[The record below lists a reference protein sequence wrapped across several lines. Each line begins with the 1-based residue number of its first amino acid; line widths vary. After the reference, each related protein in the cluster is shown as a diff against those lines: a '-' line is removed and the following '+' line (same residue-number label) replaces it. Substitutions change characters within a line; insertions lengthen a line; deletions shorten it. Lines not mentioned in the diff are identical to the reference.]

1 MNTRSP
7 LPYSRRCVYCGGTA
21 DTNDH
26 APPKCLLRRPLP
38 SNLITLPACE
48 ACNSGYS
55 FDENVVRTL
64 LALTSGHPELVA
76 ERQPGGRT
84 DRALARDT
92 RLRSLLA
99 GCRRA
104 DGAYEL
110 TGEVLRSF
118 DRVLKKVAQGLF
130 FGLYERFVPRDQLEL
145 LLVTD
150 QQSTTPEQV
159 VDQVR
164 PPQFRDITDE
174 PLPDL
179 TPSSWPMREP
189 VFFLTLQPEDGSE
202 PVQRLFRLI
211 RDTPV
216 EWVEFQPSIFRFGF
230 VKSENCGAVC
240 VLDLWKSI
248 VAAVSAPW
256 PDSRGPLRRGRK
268 NPLSRD

>member
-1 MNTRSP
+1 MDTRTP
-7 LPYSRRCVYCGGTA
+7 LSDSSKCVYCGGSA

-55 FDENVVRTL
+55 FDENVVKTL
-64 LALTSGHPELVA
+64 LALTSSHPELVA

-84 DRALARDT
+84 DRALARDA
-92 RLRSLLA
+92 RLRSLIA
-99 GCRRA
+99 GCRQQS
-104 DGAYEL
+104 GGYEL

-118 DRVLKKVAQGLF
+118 DRVLKKVVQGLY
-130 FGLYERFVPRDQLEL
+130 FGLYERFVARENLEL
-145 LLVTD
+145 LLVAD

-174 PLPDL
+174 PLPEL

-189 VFFLTLQPEDGSE
+189 VFFVTLQPADGTG

-216 EWVEFQPSIFRFGF
+216 EWVEFQSGIFRFGF
-230 VKSENCGAVC
+230 VKSESGQAVC

-256 PDSRGPLRRGRK
+256 PDSRGPLRRGRR